1 MRIKVPSVDDIHGI
15 SKFYESRVYSC
26 VDDGHVVS
34 SVGVNHS
41 PSLAVSGCSLSLCL
55 RPSVCLWF
63 LFPTPS
69 GWVCSVSITVHNIQ
83 IKLKS
88 QDVQVIY
95 DTLRWHYTRII
106 TVVLRYYVVYWR
118 QTILKSCDIE
128 RTRVA
133 LSGHMTLMRCDIVRR
148 HDTHSNY
155 H

>member
-1 MRIKVPSVDDIHGI
+1 MLFLLSMTIMLFLLSMTIVLFLLSMTIVLVAALMRIKVPSVDDIHGI
-15 SKFYESRVYSC
+15 SKFYENRVYSC

-69 GWVCSVSITVHNIQ
+69 GSVCSVSIAVHNIQ

-95 DTLRWHYTRII
+95 DTLR
-106 TVVLRYYVVYWR
+106 
-118 QTILKSCDIE
+118 
-128 RTRVA
+128 
-133 LSGHMTLMRCDIVRR
+133 
-148 HDTHSNY
+148 
-155 H
+155 